1 MAIDRTGISSL
12 DTGASDIR
20 LTGNQDPGIPNQ
32 KFAGGGQRGQMAQER
47 AMEIAEEEYGQN
59 FYDLNDS
66 LQHRIYKRA
75 LQEIDE
81 MFLSQRGPG
90 NMRTASADPMLQD
103 EYDKYVF
110 EIREQGGTPI
120 TIEEFR
126 QQAVAGMAQ
135 GGRIGFKKGSV
146 NEPGSHSWWLMQMN
160 KLKEEAKGMAQGG

>member
-1 MAIDRTGISSL
+1 MAIDNTGISSL

-20 LTGNQDPGIPNQ
+20 LTGNQNPGIPNQ

-47 AMEIAEEEYGQN
+47 AMEIAEEEYGRD

-90 NMRTASADPMLQD
+90 NMRMASADPILQD

-110 EIREQGGTPI
+110 ELQEIRPEAVPM

-126 QQAVAGMAQ
+126 QQAISGRAQ
-135 GGRIGFKKGSV
+135 GGRAGF
-146 NEPGSHSWWLMQMN
+146 
-160 KLKEEAKGMAQGG
+160 QGGGDAPPAISFSALSC